1 MSDPTLAAAPATDSA
16 PLRRLGVRHAI
27 AVSVGMV
34 VGAGIFK
41 SAPEVAANVDSD
53 AVLFAAWLI
62 GGLFS
67 LIGALCFAEMAA
79 AFADTGGDYHFLY
92 RAYGRRLAF
101 AFAWS
106 RFAVIH
112 SGSMAMLAFVF
123 GDYLA
128 QVVPLGPYG
137 SAVFAA
143 SAIAALT
150 VLNLSGVRV
159 GVGTQV
165 GLVGLVVLGLLAVV
179 VAGVSLAMSG
189 QAPVASAAVGGGGI
203 APFGVAMVFVLLA
216 YGGWSDA
223 ATLSAEMRD
232 PRRGMLYALLGG
244 MGLVTVLYLLV
255 NWAFWRGLGLGGLAL
270 SNAPAADLMRLAF
283 GRSGELLIV
292 AVVAVTSISV
302 INALMIAGSRTIY
315 AAARDLPALARIGV
329 WNRDRGVPP
338 MALLAQGGF
347 ALLLVLFAAGHRG
360 FATMVDYLSPVYWF
374 FLMLSAIAVIRLRR
388 RYPTVPRPF
397 KVPLY
402 PWLPIAF
409 ALNCAYLLHASLVYV
424 RTGAVVGVAVMLF
437 GVGLAWLL
445 EWFGGARDRAAQ
457 GD

>member
-1 MSDPTLAAAPATDSA
+1 MSDPSMASSPLAAAT
-16 PLRRLGVRHAI
+16 PLRRLEVRHAV
-27 AVSVGMV
+27 AVCVGMV

-41 SAPEVAANVDSD
+41 SAPEVASQVGSD
-53 AVLFAAWLI
+53 AMLFAAWLI

-79 AFADTGGDYHFLY
+79 AFPDTGGDYHFLY

-128 QVVPLGPYG
+128 QVIPLGDYG

-143 SAIAALT
+143 GVIAALT
-150 VLNLSGVRV
+150 ALNLGGVRV

-165 GLVGLVVLGLLAVV
+165 GLMALVVLGLLAVV
-179 VAGVSLAMSG
+179 AGGLSLSLHG
-189 QAPVASAAVGGGGI
+189 QAPLASAASGSGGV

-223 ATLSAEMRD
+223 ATLSSEMRD
-232 PRRGMLYALLGG
+232 QRRGMLRALLGG
-244 MGLVTVLYLLV
+244 MLLVTVLYLLV
-255 NWAFWRGLGLGGLAL
+255 NWAFWRGLGLGGLAT

-283 GRSGELLIV
+283 GRGGELFIV
-292 AVVAVTSISV
+292 SVVAITSISV
-302 INALMIAGSRTIY
+302 INSLMIAGSRTTY

-329 WNRDRGVPP
+329 WNRERGVPP
-338 MALLAQGGF
+338 AALLAQGGF

-374 FLMLSAIAVIRLRR
+374 FLMLSAIALIRLRR
-388 RYPTVPRPF
+388 LEPLAARPF

-402 PWLPIAF
+402 PWLPLAF
-409 ALNCAYLLHASLVYV
+409 ALNCAYVLYASLAYV
-424 RTGAVVGVAVMLF
+424 RTGAVVGVAVLLF
-437 GVGLAWLL
+437 GVGLAWVL
-445 EWFGGARDRAAQ
+445 EKRGRVRKTEDR
-457 GD
+457 